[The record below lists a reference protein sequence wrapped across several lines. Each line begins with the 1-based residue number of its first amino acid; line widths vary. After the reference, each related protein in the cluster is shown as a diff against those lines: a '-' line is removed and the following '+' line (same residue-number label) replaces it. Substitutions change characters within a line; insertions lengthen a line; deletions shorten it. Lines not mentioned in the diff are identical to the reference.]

1 MKLREAIKNIPD
13 DYFIEIN
20 EHSKS
25 GLKNIVSRILK
36 QDIKKEVLYYE
47 VQQVRITRRTRE
59 YTLHKLFLK
68 EN

>member
-1 MKLREAIKNIPD
+1 MQLREAIQNISD
-13 DYFIEIN
+13 DDFIEIN
-20 EHSKS
+20 ERSKN

-36 QDIKKEVLYYE
+36 KDIKKEDLGYE
-47 VQQVRITRRTRE
+47 VQHVRITRRTRE